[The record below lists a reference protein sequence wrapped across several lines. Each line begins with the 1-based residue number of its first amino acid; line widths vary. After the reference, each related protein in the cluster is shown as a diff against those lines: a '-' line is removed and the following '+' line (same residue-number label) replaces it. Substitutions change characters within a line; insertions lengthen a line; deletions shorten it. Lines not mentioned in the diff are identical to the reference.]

1 MPIQRRK
8 EKFPIAV
15 TSELVQENMIRI
27 LKQCL
32 VDDWLENP
40 SEYAPF
46 ITRNEKKFDDI
57 AKESLTPGH
66 FASEIGNS
74 MPMTMANVSLP
85 ITIFTWMQNMPIILV
100 TPRHDYLIRNDTDTG
115 TAHLLNAA
123 QPSLANKDIRC
134 CCGQGAKK
142 QYASFESCKDYKSRC
157 LCFRGFSSCIE
168 NCSCINCINPYGKRP
183 VGASKGRKR
192 WGQEF
197 STNLAAGKDFGLI

>member
-1 MPIQRRK
+1 MPRWRLAWKPFWI
-8 EKFPIAV
+8 
-15 TSELVQENMIRI
+15 
-27 LKQCL
+27 C
-32 VDDWLENP
+32 
-40 SEYAPF
+40 PF

-100 TPRHDYLIRNDTDTG
+100 TPRSNVASDVPICLVYKHTGTDHHDYLIRNDTDTG

-157 LCFRGFSSCIE
+157 LCFRGFSSFIE
-168 NCSCINCINPYGKRP
+168 NRSCINCINLYGKRP